1 MSLQRVFHRV
11 RQFGYALGKR
21 AKEEDTRA
29 AKELLSPSLFDLFN
43 QMPPAEQAH
52 GFHVYTQLKARGYN
66 DPDLL
71 TAALL
76 HDVGKSRF
84 PLRLWE
90 RVWAVLMG
98 AFAPRL
104 AAEWQLGEPTALKRA
119 LVVAYRHPAWGA
131 QMAKEHGANHQVIE
145 IIRRHQEKLAR
156 EADNQTEKLMAA
168 LQAVDDGL

>member
-1 MSLQRVFHRV
+1 MSLQRALHRV
-11 RQFGYALGKR
+11 RQFGYALVKR
-21 AKEEDTRA
+21 ATVEEIRA
-29 AKELLSPSLFDLFN
+29 ARELLSPSLFELFS

-52 GFHVYTQLKARGYN
+52 VCQVYAQLRAQGYD

-90 RVWAVLMG
+90 RVWAVLVQ

-104 AAEWQLGEPTALKRA
+104 AADWRLGEPAGLKRA
-119 LVVAYRHPAWGA
+119 LVVAYCHPGWGA
-131 QMAKEHGANHQVIE
+131 QMAKEHGANKQVVA
-145 IIRRHQEKLAR
+145 IIRRHQEKRAL
-156 EADNQTEKLMAA
+156 EADDQTDRLLAA
-168 LQAVDDGL
+168 LQAVDDQL